1 MVQLGF
7 DEGFVVQGGDVGSK
21 VARVLGG
28 THDRVKAVHMNFSIM
43 PDPGSF
49 SEADYTELE
58 KEGLKRYEWFAR
70 LGSAYALEH
79 ATKPSTIALTLST
92 SPLALLAW
100 VGEKMLDWTD
110 EDPSLHVILEDVTLY
125 WLTDTISTS
134 LWPYR
139 QLFTPGN
146 IGAHENPAWHINK
159 PLGFSWFPKEIAPVP
174 RAWTA
179 TTGDLVFFRQHD
191 SGGHFAALEKPQ
203 ELLQD
208 LEDFVKEVWPVKQ

>member
-1 MVQLGF
+1 
-7 DEGFVVQGGDVGSK
+7 
-21 VARVLGG
+21 
-28 THDRVKAVHMNFSIM
+28 
-43 PDPGSF
+43 
-49 SEADYTELE
+49 
-58 KEGLKRYEWFAR
+58 
-70 LGSAYALEH
+70 
-79 ATKPSTIALTLST
+79 
-92 SPLALLAW
+92 
-100 VGEKMLDWTD
+100 MLDWTD
-110 EDPSLHVILEDVTLY
+110 DDLPIETVLEDVTLY

-191 SGGHFAALEKPQ
+191 SGGHFAALEKP
-203 ELLQD
+203 EVLLRD
-208 LEDFVKEVWPVKQ
+208 VEDFIKEVWPGVSGRSQ